1 VHLEQSGILAQRI
14 RTQRPIDSRRY
25 MDGYARSK
33 IICTIGP
40 ASRRPDILREMTA
53 AGMDVARVN
62 LSHGSLDEHRNTIRV
77 IRSLGTVAVLVD
89 LPGPKIR
96 LGELKEPIQLKTGDD
111 VRFTTENVIGEGLTL
126 PVNYNKLP
134 VEVHPGGHIFIN
146 DGLIELDILKIDSDF
161 KGFEAKVVSGG
172 EISSHKGVNAPGA
185 SLSIH
190 PPTEQDLKG
199 IEFGIQVDADW
210 FAASFIRSRKDVE
223 TVKEAIKDAD
233 GDQPVI
239 SKIEHGEAITNIDEI
254 IDASDGIM
262 VARGD
267 LGIEVAPW
275 DIPLLQKKIITKC
288 NQTGKPVI
296 VATQMLESMVENPR
310 PTRAEASDV
319 ANAILDG
326 ADAVMLSE
334 ETATGLHPVE
344 AVRVMESIS
353 RVVEAGGTLR
363 RVQSLREGQPIPEII
378 GSLASQ
384 AVESV
389 KPAAI
394 FTVTRSGFTTLMV
407 SKYRPSARILAVV
420 REAKIARRT
429 RLYWGVEPLDIQWSD
444 DRDELIVR
452 AVNRALREGIIRE
465 PDIVMVVSGSTLE
478 APGRTSTLEILR
490 VRDILYHAGRKD

>member
-1 VHLEQSGILAQRI
+1 
-14 RTQRPIDSRRY
+14 
-25 MDGYARSK
+25 MDGYVRSK
-33 IICTIGP
+33 IVCTIGP
-40 ASRRPDILREMTA
+40 ASRRPDILKEMAA

-62 LSHGSLDEHRNTIRV
+62 LSHGSFDDHRNTIRA
-77 IRSLGTVAVLVD
+77 IRSLGNVAVLVD

-96 LGELKEPIQLKTGDD
+96 IGELKESVQLKQGDS
-111 VRFTTENVIGEGLTL
+111 VRFTTENIVGEGLTL
-126 PVNYNKLP
+126 PVNYDRLP
-134 VEVHPGGHIFIN
+134 AEVRPGGHIFIN
-146 DGLIELDILKIDSDF
+146 DGLIELDIIKVDADF

-172 EISSHKGVNAPGA
+172 EASSHKGVNVPGA

-190 PPTEQDLKG
+190 PPTEQDVNG
-199 IEFGIQVDADW
+199 IEFGIQVGADW
-210 FAASFIRSRKDVE
+210 FAASFIRSKKDVE
-223 TVKEAIKDAD
+223 AVKQAIKEAG

-254 IDASDGIM
+254 IDTSDGIM

-267 LGIEVAPW
+267 LGIEVPPW

-288 NQTGKPVI
+288 YEIGRPVI

-334 ETATGLHPVE
+334 ETATGAHPIE
-344 AVRVMESIS
+344 AVRIMESIS
-353 RVVEAGGTLR
+353 RVVEVGGFLR
-363 RVQSLREGQPIPEII
+363 KAQRPREGQPIPEII

-429 RLYWGVEPLDIQWSD
+429 RLYWGVEPLDVQWSD
-444 DRDELIVR
+444 DRDELIIR
-452 AVNRALREGIIRE
+452 AVNRALRDGVIRE
-465 PDIVMVVSGSTLE
+465 PDIIMIVSGSTLE

>member
-1 VHLEQSGILAQRI
+1 M
-14 RTQRPIDSRRY
+14 DSY
-25 MDGYARSK
+25 VRSK
-33 IICTIGP
+33 IVCTIGP
-40 ASRRPDILREMTA
+40 ASRRPDILKEMAA

-62 LSHGSLDEHRNTIRV
+62 LSHGSFDDHRNTIRA
-77 IRSLGTVAVLVD
+77 IRSLGNVAVLVD

-96 LGELKEPIQLKTGDD
+96 IGELKESVQLKQGNS
-111 VRFTTENVIGEGLTL
+111 VRFTTENIVGEGLTL
-126 PVNYNKLP
+126 PVNYDRLP
-134 VEVHPGGHIFIN
+134 AEVRPGGHIFIN
-146 DGLIELDILKIDSDF
+146 DGLIELDIIKVDADF
-161 KGFEAKVVSGG
+161 KGFEAKVVSEG
-172 EISSHKGVNAPGA
+172 EASSHKGVNVPGA

-190 PPTEQDLKG
+190 PPTEQDVKG
-199 IEFGIQVDADW
+199 IEFGVQVGADW
-210 FAASFIRSRKDVE
+210 FAASFIRSKKDVE
-223 TVKEAIKDAD
+223 AVKQAIKEAG

-254 IDASDGIM
+254 IDTSDGIM

-267 LGIEVAPW
+267 LGIEVPPW

-288 NQTGKPVI
+288 YEIGRPVI

-334 ETATGLHPVE
+334 ETATGAHPIE

-353 RVVEAGGTLR
+353 RVVEVGGALR
-363 RVQSLREGQPIPEII
+363 KAQRPREGQPIPEII

-429 RLYWGVEPLDIQWSD
+429 RLYWGVEPLDVQWSD
-444 DRDELIVR
+444 DRDELIIR
-452 AVNRALREGIIRE
+452 AVNRALRDGVIRE
-465 PDIVMVVSGSTLE
+465 PDIIMIVSGSTLE

>member
-1 VHLEQSGILAQRI
+1 
-14 RTQRPIDSRRY
+14 

-33 IICTIGP
+33 IVCTIGP
-40 ASRRPDILREMTA
+40 ASKRPDILREMA
-53 AGMDVARVN
+53 EEGMDVARVN
-62 LSHGSLDEHRNTIRV
+62 LSHGNLDDHRNTIRA
-77 IRSLGTVAVLVD
+77 IKSLGTVAVLVD

-96 LGELKEPIQLKTGDD
+96 LGELKEPVQLREGDA
-111 VRFTTENVIGEGLTL
+111 VRFTTENTIGEGLTL
-126 PVNYNKLP
+126 PINYAKLP
-134 VEVHPGGHIFIN
+134 AEIRPGGHIFIN
-146 DGLIELDILKIDSDF
+146 DGLIELDIIRVDSDF

-172 EISSHKGVNAPGA
+172 EASSHKGVNAPGA

-190 PPTEQDLKG
+190 PPTEQDIKG
-199 IEFGIQVDADW
+199 IEFGVQAGADW

-223 TVKEAIKDAD
+223 NVKDAIKAVD
-233 GDQPVI
+233 GDQPII
-239 SKIEHGEAITNIDEI
+239 SKVEHGEAITNIDEI

-267 LGIEVAPW
+267 LGIEVPPW
-275 DIPLLQKKIITKC
+275 DIPLLQKKIIAKC
-288 NQTGKPVI
+288 YDAGKPVI
-296 VATQMLESMVENPR
+296 VATQMLESMVDNPR

-334 ETATGLHPVE
+334 ETAIGAHPVE
-344 AVRVMESIS
+344 AVRVMENIS
-353 RVVEAGGTLR
+353 CVVEAGTTLR
-363 RVQSLREGQPIPEII
+363 RVQRPREGQTIPDII

-394 FTVTRSGFTTLMV
+394 FTVTRTGFTTLMV
-407 SKYRPSARILAVV
+407 SKYRPSTRILAVV

-429 RLYWGVEPLDIQWSD
+429 RLFWGVEPLDVQWSN
-444 DRDELIVR
+444 DRDELIIR
-452 AVNRALREGIIRE
+452 AVNKALRDGVVRE
-465 PDIVMVVSGSTLE
+465 SDTIMVVSGSTLE

>member
-1 VHLEQSGILAQRI
+1 
-14 RTQRPIDSRRY
+14 

-40 ASRRPDILREMTA
+40 ASKRPDILREMA
-53 AGMDVARVN
+53 AGGMDVARVN
-62 LSHGSLDEHRNTIRV
+62 LSHGNLDDHRNTIRA
-77 IRSLGTVAVLVD
+77 IKSLGTVAVLVD

-96 LGELKEPIQLKTGDD
+96 LGELKEPVQLREGDA
-111 VRFTTENVIGEGLTL
+111 VRFTTENTIGEGLTL
-126 PVNYNKLP
+126 PINYAKLP
-134 VEVHPGGHIFIN
+134 AEIRPGGHIFIN
-146 DGLIELDILKIDSDF
+146 DGLIELDIIKVDGDF

-172 EISSHKGVNAPGA
+172 EASSHKGVNAPGA

-190 PPTEQDLKG
+190 PPTEQDIKG
-199 IEFGIQVDADW
+199 IEFGIQAGADW

-223 TVKEAIKDAD
+223 NVKDAIKAVD
-233 GDQPVI
+233 GDQPII
-239 SKIEHGEAITNIDEI
+239 SKVEHGEAITNIDEI

-267 LGIEVAPW
+267 LGIEVPPW
-275 DIPLLQKKIITKC
+275 DIPLLQKKIIAKC
-288 NQTGKPVI
+288 YDAGKPVI
-296 VATQMLESMVENPR
+296 VATQMLESMVDNPR

-334 ETATGLHPVE
+334 ETAIGAHPVE
-344 AVRVMESIS
+344 AVLVMENIS
-353 RVVEAGGTLR
+353 RVVEAGTTLR
-363 RVQSLREGQPIPEII
+363 RVQRPREGQTIPDII

-394 FTVTRSGFTTLMV
+394 FTVTRTGFTTLMV
-407 SKYRPSARILAVV
+407 SKYRPSTRILAVV

-429 RLYWGVEPLDIQWSD
+429 RLFWGVEPLDVQWSN
-444 DRDELIVR
+444 DRDELIIR
-452 AVNRALREGIIRE
+452 AVNKALRDGVVRE
-465 PDIVMVVSGSTLE
+465 SDTIMVVSGSTLE

>member
-1 VHLEQSGILAQRI
+1 
-14 RTQRPIDSRRY
+14 

-33 IICTIGP
+33 IVCTIGP
-40 ASRRPDILREMTA
+40 ASKRPDILREMA
-53 AGMDVARVN
+53 VGGMDVARVN
-62 LSHGSLDEHRNTIRV
+62 LSHGSLDDHRNTIRA
-77 IRSLGTVAVLVD
+77 IKSLGTVAVLVD

-96 LGELKEPIQLKTGDD
+96 IGELKEPIQLREGDA
-111 VRFTTENVIGEGLTL
+111 VKFTTEKIIGDGLTL
-126 PVNYNKLP
+126 PVNYAKLP
-134 VEVHPGGHIFIN
+134 AEVHPGGHIFLN
-146 DGLIELDILKIDSDF
+146 DGLIELDIIKVDGDF

-172 EISSHKGVNAPGA
+172 VASSHTGVNAPGA

-190 PPTEQDLKG
+190 PPTDQDLKG
-199 IEFGIQVDADW
+199 IEFGVQVGADW

-223 TVKEAIKDAD
+223 TVKNAIKSVD

-239 SKIEHGEAITNIDEI
+239 SKVEHGEAITNIDEI
-254 IDASDGIM
+254 IDASDGVM

-267 LGIEVAPW
+267 LGIEVPPW

-288 NQTGKPVI
+288 YDAGKPVI

-334 ETATGLHPVE
+334 ETAIGAHPVE

-353 RVVEAGGTLR
+353 RVVEAGATLSR
-363 RVQSLREGQPIPEII
+363 AQRLQEGQPIPDII
-378 GSLASQ
+378 GSLVSQ

-420 REAKIARRT
+420 REAKIARRI
-429 RLYWGVEPLDIQWSD
+429 RLFWGVEPLDVQWSN
-444 DRDELIVR
+444 DRDELIIR
-452 AVNRALREGIIRE
+452 AVNKALRDDVVRE
-465 PDIVMVVSGSTLE
+465 SDTIMVVSGSTLE

>member
-1 VHLEQSGILAQRI
+1 
-14 RTQRPIDSRRY
+14 

-33 IICTIGP
+33 IVCTIGP
-40 ASRRPDILREMTA
+40 ASKRPDILREMA
-53 AGMDVARVN
+53 VGGMDVARVN
-62 LSHGSLDEHRNTIRV
+62 LSHGNLDDHRNTVRAIK
-77 IRSLGTVAVLVD
+77 SLGTVAVLVD

-96 LGELKEPIQLKTGDD
+96 LGELKEPIQLREGD
-111 VRFTTENVIGEGLTL
+111 VVKFTTENLIGEGLTL
-126 PVNYNKLP
+126 PVNYAKLP
-134 VEVHPGGHIFIN
+134 TEVHPGGHIFIN
-146 DGLIELDILKIDSDF
+146 DGLIELDIIKVNSDF

-172 EISSHKGVNAPGA
+172 EASSHKGINAPGA

-199 IEFGIQVDADW
+199 IEFGVQSGADW
-210 FAASFIRSRKDVE
+210 FAASFIRSGKDIE
-223 TVKEAIKDAD
+223 TVKEAIKAMD

-239 SKIEHGEAITNIDEI
+239 SKVEHGEAITHIDEI
-254 IDASDGIM
+254 INASDGP
-262 VARGD
+262 
-267 LGIEVAPW
+267 PW
-275 DIPLLQKKIITKC
+275 DIPLLQKKIISKC
-288 NQTGKPVI
+288 YDAGKPVI

-334 ETATGLHPVE
+334 ETAIGAHPVE

-353 RVVEAGGTLR
+353 RVVEAGATLR
-363 RVQSLREGQPIPEII
+363 RAQRPWEGQPIPDII

-394 FTVTRSGFTTLMV
+394 FTVTRTGFTTLMV
-407 SKYRPSARILAVV
+407 SKYRPSTRILAVV

-429 RLYWGVEPLDIQWSD
+429 RLFWGVEPLDVQWSN
-444 DRDELIVR
+444 DRDELIIR
-452 AVNRALREGIIRE
+452 AVNKALRDGVVRE
-465 PDIVMVVSGSTLE
+465 SDTIMVVSGSTLE

>member
-1 VHLEQSGILAQRI
+1 
-14 RTQRPIDSRRY
+14 

-40 ASRRPDILREMTA
+40 ASKRPDILREMA
-53 AGMDVARVN
+53 AGGMDVARVN
-62 LSHGSLDEHRNTIRV
+62 LSHGNLDDHRNTIRA
-77 IRSLGTVAVLVD
+77 IKSLGTVAVLVD

-96 LGELKEPIQLKTGDD
+96 LGELKEPVQLREGDA
-111 VRFTTENVIGEGLTL
+111 VRFTTENTIGEGLTL
-126 PVNYNKLP
+126 PINYAKLP
-134 VEVHPGGHIFIN
+134 AEIRPGGHIFIN
-146 DGLIELDILKIDSDF
+146 DGLIELDIIKVDGDF
-161 KGFEAKVVSGG
+161 KGFEAKVVNGG
-172 EISSHKGVNAPGA
+172 EASSHKGVNAPGA

-190 PPTEQDLKG
+190 PPTEQDIKG
-199 IEFGIQVDADW
+199 IEFGVQAGADW

-223 TVKEAIKDAD
+223 NVKDAIKAVN
-233 GDQPVI
+233 GDQPII
-239 SKIEHGEAITNIDEI
+239 SKVEHGEAITNIDEI

-267 LGIEVAPW
+267 LGIEVPPW
-275 DIPLLQKKIITKC
+275 DIPLLQKKIIAKC
-288 NQTGKPVI
+288 YDAGKPVI
-296 VATQMLESMVENPR
+296 VATQMLESMVDNPR

-334 ETATGLHPVE
+334 ETAIGAHPVE
-344 AVRVMESIS
+344 AVRVMENIS
-353 RVVEAGGTLR
+353 RVVEAGTTLR
-363 RVQSLREGQPIPEII
+363 RVQRPREGQTIPDII

-394 FTVTRSGFTTLMV
+394 FTVTRTGFTTLMV
-407 SKYRPSARILAVV
+407 SKYRPSTRILAVV

-429 RLYWGVEPLDIQWSD
+429 RLFWGVEPLDVQWSN
-444 DRDELIVR
+444 DRDELIIR
-452 AVNRALREGIIRE
+452 AVNKALRDGVVRE
-465 PDIVMVVSGSTLE
+465 SDTIMVVSGSTLE

>member
-1 VHLEQSGILAQRI
+1 
-14 RTQRPIDSRRY
+14 
-25 MDGYARSK
+25 MDGYVRSK
-33 IICTIGP
+33 IVCTIGP
-40 ASRRPDILREMTA
+40 ASRRPDILKEMAA

-62 LSHGSLDEHRNTIRV
+62 LSHGSFDDHRKTIRA
-77 IRSLGTVAVLVD
+77 IRSLGNVAILVD

-96 LGELKEPIQLKTGDD
+96 IGELKEPVQLKQGNS
-111 VRFTTENVIGEGLTL
+111 VRFTTENVVGEGLTL
-126 PVNYNKLP
+126 PVNYDRLP
-134 VEVHPGGHIFIN
+134 AEVRPGGHIFIN
-146 DGLIELDILKIDSDF
+146 DGLIELDIIKVDADF

-172 EISSHKGVNAPGA
+172 EASSHKGVNVPGA

-190 PPTEQDLKG
+190 PPTEQDVKG
-199 IEFGIQVDADW
+199 IEFGVQVGADW
-210 FAASFIRSRKDVE
+210 FAASFIRSKKDVE
-223 TVKEAIKDAD
+223 AVKQAINEAD

-254 IDASDGIM
+254 IDASDGVM

-267 LGIEVAPW
+267 LGIEVPPW

-288 NQTGKPVI
+288 YEIGRPVI

-334 ETATGLHPVE
+334 ETATGAHPIE
-344 AVRVMESIS
+344 AVRVMENIS
-353 RVVEAGGTLR
+353 RVVESGGALR
-363 RVQSLREGQPIPEII
+363 KAQRPREGQPIPEII

-420 REAKIARRT
+420 REAKISRRT
-429 RLYWGVEPLDIQWSD
+429 RLYWGVEPLDVQWSD
-444 DRDELIVR
+444 DRDELIIR
-452 AVNRALREGIIRE
+452 AVNRALKDGVIRE
-465 PDIVMVVSGSTLE
+465 PDIIMIVSGSTLE

>member
-1 VHLEQSGILAQRI
+1 M
-14 RTQRPIDSRRY
+14 DSY
-25 MDGYARSK
+25 VRSK
-33 IICTIGP
+33 IVCTIGP
-40 ASRRPDILREMTA
+40 ASRRPDILKEMAA

-62 LSHGSLDEHRNTIRV
+62 LSHGSFDDHRNTIRA
-77 IRSLGTVAVLVD
+77 IRSLGNVAVLVD

-96 LGELKEPIQLKTGDD
+96 IGELKESVQLKQGDS
-111 VRFTTENVIGEGLTL
+111 VRFTTENIVGEGLTL
-126 PVNYNKLP
+126 PVNYDRLP
-134 VEVHPGGHIFIN
+134 AEVRPGGHIFIN
-146 DGLIELDILKIDSDF
+146 DGLIELDIIKVDADF

-172 EISSHKGVNAPGA
+172 EASSHKGVNVPGA

-190 PPTEQDLKG
+190 PPTEQDVNG
-199 IEFGIQVDADW
+199 IEFGIQVGADW
-210 FAASFIRSRKDVE
+210 FAASFIRSKKDVE
-223 TVKEAIKDAD
+223 AVKQAIKEAG

-254 IDASDGIM
+254 IDTSDGIM

-267 LGIEVAPW
+267 LGIEVPPW

-288 NQTGKPVI
+288 YEIGRPVI

-334 ETATGLHPVE
+334 ETATGAHPIE

-353 RVVEAGGTLR
+353 RVVEVGGALR
-363 RVQSLREGQPIPEII
+363 KAQRPREGQPIPEII

-429 RLYWGVEPLDIQWSD
+429 RLYWGVEPLDVQWSD
-444 DRDELIVR
+444 DRDELIIR
-452 AVNRALREGIIRE
+452 AVNRALRDGVIRE
-465 PDIVMVVSGSTLE
+465 PDIIMIVSGSTLE

>member
-1 VHLEQSGILAQRI
+1 
-14 RTQRPIDSRRY
+14 
-25 MDGYARSK
+25 MDGYVRSK
-33 IICTIGP
+33 IVCTIGP
-40 ASRRPDILREMTA
+40 ASRRPDILKEMA
-53 AGMDVARVN
+53 ASGMDVARVN
-62 LSHGSLDEHRNTIRV
+62 LSHGSFDDHKNTIRA
-77 IRSLGTVAVLVD
+77 IRSLGTVSVLVD

-96 LGELKEPIQLKTGDD
+96 LGELKEPVQLKPGDD
-111 VRFTTENVIGEGLTL
+111 VHFTTENTIGEGLIL
-126 PVNYNKLP
+126 PLNYAKLP
-134 VEVHPGGHIFIN
+134 AEVRPGGHIFIN
-146 DGLIELDILKIDSDF
+146 DGLIELDVIKVDGDF
-161 KGFEAKVVSGG
+161 KGFDAKVVSGG
-172 EISSHKGVNAPGA
+172 EASSHKGVNAPGA

-199 IEFGIQVDADW
+199 IEFGVQVGADW
-210 FAASFIRSRKDVE
+210 FAASFIRNRQDVE
-223 TVKEAIKDAD
+223 TVKDAIKAVD
-233 GDQPVI
+233 GDQPLI

-267 LGIEVAPW
+267 LGIEVPPW

-288 NQTGKPVI
+288 YEAGRPVI

-326 ADAVMLSE
+326 ADAIMLSE
-334 ETATGLHPVE
+334 ETAMGAHPVE

-353 RVVEAGGTLR
+353 RVVEAGASLR
-363 RVQSLREGQPIPEII
+363 KAQKPREGQQIPEVI

-384 AVESV
+384 AVEAV

-394 FTVTRSGFTTLMV
+394 ITVTRSGFTTLMV
-407 SKYRPSARILAVV
+407 SKYRPQTRILAVV

-429 RLYWGVEPLDIQWSD
+429 RLYWGVEPIDVQWSD
-444 DRDELIVR
+444 DRDELMIR
-452 AVNRALREGIIRE
+452 AVNKALRDGKIRE
-465 PDIVMVVSGSTLE
+465 SDTIMSVSGSTLE
-478 APGRTSTLEILR
+478 APGRTTTLEILR

>member
-1 VHLEQSGILAQRI
+1 
-14 RTQRPIDSRRY
+14 
-25 MDGYARSK
+25 M
-33 IICTIGP
+33 
-40 ASRRPDILREMTA
+40 A
-53 AGMDVARVN
+53 AGGMDVARVN
-62 LSHGSLDEHRNTIRV
+62 LSHGNLDDHRNTIRA
-77 IRSLGTVAVLVD
+77 IKSLGTVAVLVD

-96 LGELKEPIQLKTGDD
+96 LGELKEPVQLREGDA
-111 VRFTTENVIGEGLTL
+111 VRFTTENTIGEGLTL
-126 PVNYNKLP
+126 PINYAKLP
-134 VEVHPGGHIFIN
+134 AEIRSGGHIFIN
-146 DGLIELDILKIDSDF
+146 DGLIELDIIKVDGDF

-172 EISSHKGVNAPGA
+172 EASSHKGVNAPGA

-190 PPTEQDLKG
+190 PPTEQDIKG
-199 IEFGIQVDADW
+199 IEFGVQAGADW

-223 TVKEAIKDAD
+223 NVKDAIKAVD
-233 GDQPVI
+233 GDQPII
-239 SKIEHGEAITNIDEI
+239 SKVEHGEAITNIDEI

-267 LGIEVAPW
+267 LGIEVPPW
-275 DIPLLQKKIITKC
+275 DIPLLQKKIIAKC
-288 NQTGKPVI
+288 YDAGKPVI
-296 VATQMLESMVENPR
+296 VATQMLESMVDNPR

-334 ETATGLHPVE
+334 ETAIGAHPVE
-344 AVRVMESIS
+344 AVRVMENIS
-353 RVVEAGGTLR
+353 RVVEAGTTLR
-363 RVQSLREGQPIPEII
+363 RVQRPREGQTIPDII

-394 FTVTRSGFTTLMV
+394 FTVTRTGFTTLMV
-407 SKYRPSARILAVV
+407 SKYRPSTRILAVV

-429 RLYWGVEPLDIQWSD
+429 RLFWGVEPLDVQWSN
-444 DRDELIVR
+444 DRDELIIR
-452 AVNRALREGIIRE
+452 AVNKALRDGVVKESDTI
-465 PDIVMVVSGSTLE
+465 MVVSGSTLE